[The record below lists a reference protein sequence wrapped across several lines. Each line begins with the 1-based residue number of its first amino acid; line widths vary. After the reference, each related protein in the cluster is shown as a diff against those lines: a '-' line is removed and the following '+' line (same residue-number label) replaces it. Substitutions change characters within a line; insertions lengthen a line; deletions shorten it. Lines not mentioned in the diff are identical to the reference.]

1 VVAHFASPRGSFVQ
15 YVWSSFSEDPGLG
28 LVALATVPR
37 PFRGYGGGM
46 AWGKRDPRKVQAFER
61 GFGTDRVE
69 AERWV
74 ALLQAQDAVVAE
86 LRAVN
91 AALGEVVRLL
101 GERDPR

>member
-1 VVAHFASPRGSFVQ
+1 MS
-15 YVWSSFSEDPGLG
+15 
-28 LVALATVPR
+28 
-37 PFRGYGGGM
+37 
-46 AWGKRDPRKVQAFER
+46 WGKRDPRKVQAFER

-101 GERDPR
+101 GERDPRQLGGQ